1 MEQTVEEAARLARIS
16 SAESLTTFGMHQ
28 SLDDFTGMNLSM
40 DEIAESAF
48 IKGAE
53 WQQKQSKWINVEE
66 RYPSF
71 SKDNNKPYLVRV
83 CTGSIKQS
91 IYYAT
96 SPLVSRNR
104 FGIEMD
110 WTKVTHWM
118 PIPSF
123 DEILEAN
130 RDVLERL
137 K

>member
-1 MEQTVEEAARLARIS
+1 MKQTLKEAVSEYIEKYVSRNENAS
-16 SAESLTTFGMHQ
+16 FSA
-28 SLDDFTGMNLSM
+28 
-40 DEIAESAF
+40 AF
-48 IKGAE
+48 RAGAE
-53 WQQKQSKWINVEE
+53 WKANQSPWISVEE

-71 SKDNNKPYLVRV
+71 DKDNNNKPYLVRV
-83 CTGSIKQS
+83 CTGSIEQS

-110 WTKVTHWM
+110 WTRVTHWM

-130 RDVLERL
+130 KDVLERI
-137 K
+137 KEKGD